1 VVNLVGLPGVK
12 GGTIKDVRCANT
24 VSGAM
29 RVLRTDRAVT
39 GAGDHGAWTV
49 WEDDKGKLRCDF
61 CRFHRTV
68 NEATFTKKKDVE
80 AWLREWM
87 PKVQERPQ

>member
-1 VVNLVGLPGVK
+1 MGDLVGLPGVK
-12 GGTIKDVRCANT
+12 GGKITNVRYAET

-29 RVLRTDRAVT
+29 RILRTDRATT

-49 WEDDKGKLRCDF
+49 WKDDDGQFRCDF
-61 CRFHRTV
+61 SRWGMTIA
-68 NEATFTKKKDVE
+68 EAKFDKKKDVE

-87 PKVQERPQ
+87 PKVE